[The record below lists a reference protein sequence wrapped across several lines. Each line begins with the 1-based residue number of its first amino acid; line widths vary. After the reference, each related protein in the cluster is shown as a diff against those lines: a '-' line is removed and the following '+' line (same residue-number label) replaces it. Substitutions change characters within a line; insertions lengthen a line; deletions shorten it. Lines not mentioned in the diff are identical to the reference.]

1 VHLSTYPVL
10 DAALAAL
17 QANKETWAAL
27 GIGER
32 HQMLGESLKILMRLA
47 DKWAAVSLA
56 AKGVPARSLA
66 EAEEWLFLGAVIRA
80 MRTLR
85 ELLTAVQ
92 RNQSPITG
100 SIQARPDGQVVVR
113 AFPRH
118 FWERLLFQG
127 ISGEVW
133 LEPGVTVAEARD
145 DQAHLYRDME
155 AGHSEEDRAKIA
167 LVLGAG
173 NASMLPVID
182 TLHKLF
188 VENQVVILKLN
199 PVNAYLRPLLEEV
212 FQPFISRGFLRVVEG
227 GAVEGD
233 FIANHT
239 AVDELHLTG
248 SIRTFEAITFGP
260 GAQGEARKKA
270 RAPVQNRPF
279 TCELGNISP
288 VIIVPGAWTAG
299 EVQDQAEQ
307 IVTWLVANAGYG
319 CLTPRLIIQHQAWA
333 QRRPLVDAIGAVF
346 EQTPTRPAYYPGTE
360 ALHAAFTAAHPEAR
374 QYGRARDGHLPWTF
388 IAGVDAGNRDDIC
401 FRREA
406 FAGIMAETALDGDS
420 VAGFLDAAVDFANN
434 VLWGSLNATL
444 IVHPA
449 ALQEPGVA
457 AAVER
462 AIARLR
468 YGTVLVNMAAFAA
481 YYIQTLPWG
490 GFPGHEIDDIQSGV
504 GKTANFLML
513 PRPQKS
519 VLRAPFK
526 KMFDPIRVTRPRAYT
541 FARRLA
547 HFEAAPSL
555 GKMPGLLWTALGF

>member
-1 VHLSTYPVL
+1 VHLSNYPVL

-27 GIGER
+27 GIVER
-32 HQMLGESLKILMRLA
+32 HQMLDESLQSLMRLA
-47 DKWAAVSLA
+47 DKWVAVSLA

-66 EAEEWLFLGAVIRA
+66 EAEEWLFLGVVIRA

-92 RNQSPITG
+92 RNQSPIAG
-100 SIQARPDGQVVVR
+100 SIHARPDGQVVVR
-113 AFPRH
+113 LFPRH

-133 LEPGVTVAEARD
+133 LEPGVTEAEARD
-145 DQAHLYRDME
+145 GQARLYRDME
-155 AGHSEEDRAKIA
+155 AGHREEDRAKIA

-188 VENQVVILKLN
+188 VQNQVVILKLN
-199 PVNAYLRPLLEEV
+199 PVNAYLRPLLEKV

-260 GAQGEARKKA
+260 GAEGEIRRKA

-288 VIIVPGAWTAG
+288 VIIVPGVWTAG
-299 EVQDQAEQ
+299 DIQDQAEQ

-333 QRRPLVDAIGAVF
+333 QRRHLVDAIGAVF
-346 EQTPTRPAYYPGTE
+346 EQTPTRPAYYPGTG
-360 ALHAAFTAAHPEAR
+360 ALHAAFTAGHPEAR

-388 IAGVDAGNRDDIC
+388 IAGVDAGNHDDIC

-420 VAGFLDAAVDFANN
+420 VAGFLDTAVDYANN
-434 VLWGSLNATL
+434 VLWGTLNATL
-444 IVHPA
+444 IVHPSS
-449 ALQEPGVA
+449 LKEPGVA

-462 AIARLR
+462 AIARLG

-481 YYIQTLPWG
+481 YYLQTLPWG
-490 GFPGHEIDDIQSGV
+490 GFPGHQIDDIQSGV

-513 PRPQKS
+513 PRSQKS

-547 HFEAAPSL
+547 YFEAAPSL
-555 GKMPGLLWTALGF
+555 WKMPGLLWTAMGF